1 MSVAKAGDKV
11 KVHYRGTLEDNS
23 EFDSSHGRDPL
34 EFTLGEQAVIAGFE
48 NAILGMSVGES
59 KTVRIPP
66 EEAYGHRSDDNLV
79 EIPRSEVPKEL
90 DLKIGTML
98 PLQAENGQYFQLPVV
113 GLTDEKIT
121 IDANHQLAGELLIFE
136 IELVEVS

>member
-11 KVHYRGTLEDNS
+11 KVHYRGTLEDDS

-34 EFTLGEQAVIAGFE
+34 EFTLGEQMVIAGFE
-48 NAILGMSVGES
+48 NAILGMSVGEK

-66 EEAYGHRSDDNLV
+66 EDAYGLRSDDNLV

-90 DLKIGTML
+90 ELKIGTML
-98 PLQAENGQYFQLPVV
+98 PLQAENGQYFKLPVV
-113 GLTDEKIT
+113 GLTDEIIT

-136 IELVEVS
+136 IELVEVA